1 MSNWLTEG
9 LSARTLKREEVKA
22 LKSSEKFLKKVELNK
37 QKCYNIFNNSR
48 VANCPKCGSTNLG
61 ILSYDEKK
69 LFSTNYAIFC
79 KNEVEGFINALK
91 SLEKDKKRVQRMKET
106 SKSMSSVLTI
116 DNVDKWFSSFNR

>member
-1 MSNWLTEG
+1 MTSNWLTEG
-9 LSARTLKREEVKA
+9 LSERKLKREEVKA

-61 ILSYDEKK
+61 ILSYDENK

-79 KNEVEGFINALK
+79 KNDNCFCTGAI
-91 SLEKDKKRVQRMKET
+91 RRRMKDAIIAWNECIAQF
-106 SKSMSSVLTI
+106 VDRGDITI
-116 DNVDKWFSSFNR
+116 DR

>member
-9 LSARTLKREEVKA
+9 LSERKLKREAAKS

-48 VANCPKCGSTNLG
+48 VARCPKCGSTNLG

-79 KNEVEGFINALK
+79 KNDNCFYTGAIRRRI
-91 SLEKDKKRVQRMKET
+91 KDAIIAWNECIAQFVDRGDI
-106 SKSMSSVLTI
+106 TI
-116 DNVDKWFSSFNR
+116 DR